1 MGFFF
6 SMIVTILAR
15 IVTKNLKSQTLL
27 WISHLNAS
35 YDEFAFMDLNMG
47 PANRMLASAGRSGRP
62 IFVETPLAWIPMS
75 MDFDRKMTKIT
86 HVGVKIQAA
95 GWCFRTRDF
104 YFLKIHEKTFQTK
117 LISSHLDMLARFS
130 AHLKF
135 TDFDYSR
142 QIFENF
148 KKIQNILFF
157 SQIRKLQMR

>member
-6 SMIVTILAR
+6 IMMSLILTKL
-15 IVTKNLKSQTLL
+15 VTKNVKSQTLL

-35 YDEFAFMDLNMG
+35 YGEVALMHLNMG

-75 MDFDRKMTKIT
+75 MDFARKMTKIT
-86 HVGVKIQAA
+86 HVGVKIKAA

-135 TDFDYSR
+135 TDLR
-142 QIFENF
+142 
-148 KKIQNILFF
+148 KKQNILNFF
-157 SQIRKLQMR
+157 ENLTRIIKIRQLQMR